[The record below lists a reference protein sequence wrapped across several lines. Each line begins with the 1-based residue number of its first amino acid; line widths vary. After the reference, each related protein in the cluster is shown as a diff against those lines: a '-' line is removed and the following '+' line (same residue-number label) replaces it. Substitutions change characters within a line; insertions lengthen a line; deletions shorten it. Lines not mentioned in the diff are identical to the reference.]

1 MKINV
6 TSGAFSKHPKLREAL
21 LADFPDTEFNELGR
35 KFTKDELTEFVR
47 DIDGLILG
55 LDPCDDDVLAA
66 GNNLKIV
73 SKFGVGLDN
82 LDTEACEKRGI
93 AVGWTGGTNKRSVA
107 EMDLCFMLALA
118 RNLYPASMS
127 LKAGTW
133 EKNGG
138 FQLSG
143 KTVGVIGLGNTG
155 SEIVRLLAPFD
166 CTVLGNDIVDKD
178 DFRRENGVAD
188 ASKEEIFATAD
199 FVTIHTP
206 LTDLTH
212 HLINRETLARMK
224 PTAFVINTA
233 RGPIVDGTALK
244 QALIDG
250 VIAGAA
256 LDVYEDEPPTDLE
269 LLSLPNLF
277 CTPHIGGNA
286 DEAVLSMGLSAIHH
300 LKEFFGK

>member
-1 MKINV
+1 MKIKV

-21 LADFPDTEFNELGR
+21 LADFPGAEFNELGR
-35 KFTKDELTEFVR
+35 KLTNDELTEYVR

-55 LDPCDDDVLAA
+55 LEPCGDDVLAA

-82 LDTEACEKRGI
+82 LDIEACKKRSI

-118 RNLYPASMS
+118 RNLYPASIT
-127 LKAGTW
+127 LKGGAW
-133 EKNGG
+133 DKNGG
-138 FQLSG
+138 FQLSE
-143 KTVGVIGLGNTG
+143 KTVGVIGLGYTG
-155 SEIVRLLAPFD
+155 SEIIRMLKPFG
-166 CTVLGNDIVDKD
+166 CTVLGNDIVDKSE
-178 DFRRENGVAD
+178 FCAENGVTV
-188 ASKEEIFATAD
+188 ASKDEIFSTAD
-199 FVTIHTP
+199 FITVHTP

-212 HLINRETLARMK
+212 HLINRDSLAQMK

-233 RGPIVDGTALK
+233 RGPIVDGAALK

-256 LDVYEDEPPTDLE
+256 LDVYEIEPPTDQEFLG
-269 LLSLPNLF
+269 LPNLF

-286 DEAVLSMGLSAIHH
+286 DEAVMSMGMSAIHH
-300 LKEFFGK
+300 LKEYFGK